1 MLTPED
7 IKRIHAE
14 EQLRHE
20 IRQQLGA
27 ASQAKSELSTAIPEV
42 PKPHGFGK
50 KLMDFLN
57 SSVGMWLL
65 SSVVL
70 TGGAALIQQV
80 QHNYQIREQNHQQLV
95 SHLFEIQNRLDNME
109 YLLRRAQTVGDA
121 KKALNGLFKSL
132 FPLSPE
138 LQNRSLAS
146 LYFSVYNLIPGT
158 RQEKAQEA
166 IEFVRQLEDSE
177 YALQARPD
185 TQPLTDTDR
194 AQFDKLIK
202 ACKAIHLSIDIK
214 RTQ

>member
-27 ASQAKSELSTAIPEV
+27 ASQAKSELNTAIPEV